1 MLSGNVTFAWSADF
15 ALHAEE
21 GFEAVVWRPG
31 DDPSRN
37 AYGLEEAR
45 NVSSIT
51 VPLEN
56 IAVTI
61 WGDLVNG
68 QTYQWGVRIYNK
80 RTNRAELVSEAR
92 TFTYTGN

>member
-1 MLSGNVTFAWSADF
+1 M
-15 ALHAEE
+15 
-21 GFEAVVWRPG
+21 VWQPG
-31 DDPSRN
+31 DDPNRN

-51 VPLEN
+51 VPLEKYSSN
-56 IAVTI
+56 NP
-61 WGDLVNG
+61 GRLVNG